1 MARKKGTKLTA
12 KQRAKC
18 RSGTLTPAVIEKYLA
33 LYSSGLDSGRA
44 AHRAGTTLTTIS
56 NMKRKDPVFLE
67 RWQQAYDHF
76 TDKLEVKAEAMAMS
90 AWAASPTM
98 LIFLLK
104 ARKPNVYRDNVK
116 VEHGGSISFVSDFVN
131 AMERLNSGIAA
142 AQH

>member
-1 MARKKGTKLTA
+1 
-12 KQRAKC
+12 
-18 RSGTLTPAVIEKYLA
+18 
-33 LYSSGLDSGRA
+33 
-44 AHRAGTTLTTIS
+44 
-56 NMKRKDPVFLE
+56 MKRKDPVFLE